1 MKEKIIQIEGQN
13 SVYLVREDGTV
24 WNSKRNRELK
34 GTTQRNEYK
43 TVYLFW
49 NNKQYNFMVHR
60 LVAEAFCENPNGY
73 TIVHHKDGDKLNTSA
88 NNLEWVSSRINN
100 QTENR
105 KIPKEYPKRK
115 QGDLSKE
122 WKPLLLDKNYG
133 ANAEGE
139 IMIFQTGQ
147 LIYGSERN
155 GYRRF
160 QYKGHY
166 FSIHRLVY
174 EAFFGEIPNGYFI
187 DHKDGNRAHN
197 KLENL
202 SLVSQSDNMKNAM
215 SKGHACQVPILQ
227 FDKEGNFIKEYSSI
241 QAAANEMNVARESI
255 LSSISRNGTCK
266 GFRWKKKK

>member
-73 TIVHHKDGDKLNTSA
+73 TIVHHKDGDKLNNSA

-105 KIPKEYPKRK
+105 KIQKEYPKRK

-139 IMIFQTGQ
+139 IMNFQTGQ

-187 DHKDGNRAHN
+187 DHKDGNRANN

-227 FDKEGNFIKEYSSI
+227 FDKEGNFIKEYPSI